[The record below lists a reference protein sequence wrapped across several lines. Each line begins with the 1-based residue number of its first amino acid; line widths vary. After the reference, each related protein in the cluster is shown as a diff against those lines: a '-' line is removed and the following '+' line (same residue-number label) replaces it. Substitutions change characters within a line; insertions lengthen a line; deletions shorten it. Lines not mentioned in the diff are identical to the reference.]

1 MNESHQW
8 QPPVGSTGSGESA
21 GDAPAVPPAGGAV
34 TPPSGPAASGDST
47 TPGWTPPPKPGLIPL
62 RPLDLGSILA
72 AAFKTLRHNPRPTL
86 GTALLVQGV
95 VTVISI
101 GVIGL
106 VTFLTLSRID
116 NATGEARQ
124 ELIAGSIGTIILSA
138 IIPVLLSLAASALV
152 QGVIVLDVMRA
163 SLGEKPRLR
172 QLLRMAHGR
181 VWALIGWT
189 ALVSL
194 VLLVGFGVLAL
205 IVVGI
210 GFAIGGIGGVLAGVL
225 LGLFLGLG
233 AVVLS
238 AWIYT
243 KLSLVPS
250 VLMAERTSIRG
261 AMARS
266 WALTQRSFWKT
277 FGIELL
283 VAVMISVATQVITTP
298 ISFVGGLLTSLADPN
313 GQNPATSAT
322 SVIGIYVVVT
332 VITVVVSAIGAIVQ
346 SATIALLYIDLRM
359 RKEGLDLELARF
371 VEARQSGASGLV
383 DPFAASNESPRA

>member
-1 MNESHQW
+1 
-8 QPPVGSTGSGESA
+8 
-21 GDAPAVPPAGGAV
+21 
-34 TPPSGPAASGDST
+34 
-47 TPGWTPPPKPGLIPL
+47 
-62 RPLDLGSILA
+62 
-72 AAFKTLRHNPRPTL
+72 
-86 GTALLVQGV
+86 
-95 VTVISI
+95 
-101 GVIGL
+101 
-106 VTFLTLSRID
+106 
-116 NATGEARQ
+116 
-124 ELIAGSIGTIILSA
+124 
-138 IIPVLLSLAASALV
+138 V

-181 VWALIGWT
+181 IWALIGWT

-194 VLLVGFGVLAL
+194 AVLVGFGVLAL

-233 AVVLS
+233 AIVL
-238 AWIYT
+238 WVWVYT

-266 WALTQRSFWKT
+266 WALTHRSFWKT

-283 VAVMISVATQVITTP
+283 VAVMISVASQVITTP
-298 ISFVGGLLTSLADPN
+298 ISFIGGMLSSLADPN
-313 GQNPATSAT
+313 GQSVASRITSI
-322 SVIGIYVVVT
+322 IGLYVVLMV
-332 VITVVVSAIGAIVQ
+332 VSVVVGAIGAIVQ

-359 RKEGLDLELARF
+359 RKEGLDLELSRF
-371 VEARQSGASGLV
+371 VEARQSGASGLA
-383 DPFAASNESPRA
+383 DPYAREAAPVTPQSRFTTPNESPRG

>member
-1 MNESHQW
+1 M
-8 QPPVGSTGSGESA
+8 PPV
-21 GDAPAVPPAGGAV
+21 DGAV
-34 TPPSGPAASGDST
+34 TPPGGPTASGDST

-62 RPLDLGSILA
+62 RPLDLGAILA

-95 VTVISI
+95 VTVVSV
-101 GVIGL
+101 GVVGL
-106 VTFLTLSRID
+106 VTYLTLSRVD
-116 NATGEARQ
+116 NATGEAQQ

-138 IIPVLLSLAASALV
+138 IIPLLLSLAASALV

-181 VWALIGWT
+181 IWALIGWT

-194 VLLVGFGVLAL
+194 AVLVGFGVLAL

-233 AVVLS
+233 AIVL
-238 AWIYT
+238 WVWVYT

-266 WALTQRSFWKT
+266 WALTHRSFWKT

-283 VAVMISVATQVITTP
+283 VAVMISVASQVITTP
-298 ISFVGGLLTSLADPN
+298 ISFIGGMLSSLADPN
-313 GQNPATSAT
+313 GQSVASRITSI
-322 SVIGIYVVVT
+322 IGLYVVLMV
-332 VITVVVSAIGAIVQ
+332 VSVVVGAIGAIVQ

-359 RKEGLDLELARF
+359 RKEGLDLELSRF
-371 VEARQSGASGLV
+371 VEARQSGASGLA
-383 DPFAASNESPRA
+383 DPYAREAAPVTPQSRFTTPNESPRG